1 MKLLIMP
8 PSYRRNTSEKELPA
22 LQRYD
27 GVLYRVLR
35 KALREKTLEDLDILI
50 LTEDLRLVKAEEK
63 IPFKPPIGQK
73 WSGWGPAEIPD
84 KVKEDNLEFLK
95 KLSSTRKYDEIFIAL
110 GMKFRKA
117 IEGIENIFP
126 KTKIIYIQGRGLGE
140 YAKMLK
146 EWLEEMGG

>member
-73 WSGWGPAEIPD
+73 WSGWGPAEIPEEVR
-84 KVKEDNLEFLK
+84 KKNLEFLK
-95 KLSSTRKYDEIFIAL
+95 RLASITKYDEIFIAL
-110 GMKFRKA
+110 GLKFREA
-117 IEGIENIFP
+117 IEGIERIFP
-126 KTKIIYIQGRGLGE
+126 DSKIIYIQGRGLGE

-146 EWLEEMGG
+146 EWLEKLGE